1 MVGQAKG
8 TQGNEPTNKQRKE
21 QDQINSKTRFRGS
34 VPGEQLMLELKSP
47 GNPYK
52 CLVQD
57 GCGDCDPI
65 PKSNRDAEP
74 VTFGRLGD
82 INQRQ
87 YDSQEG
93 RV

>member
-1 MVGQAKG
+1 MGKGVLVGQAKG
-8 TQGNEPTNKQRKE
+8 TQGNEPTNKQCKE
-21 QDQINSKTRFRGS
+21 QDQVNSKIWFRGS
-34 VPGEQLMLELKSP
+34 VVGEQLMLELKSP

-52 CLVQD
+52 YLVQD

-74 VTFGRLGD
+74 VTIGRLDD

-87 YDSQEG
+87 CDS
-93 RV
+93 

>member
-1 MVGQAKG
+1 LVGQAKG
-8 TQGNEPTNKQRKE
+8 TQGNEPTNKQCKE
-21 QDQINSKTRFRGS
+21 QDQVNAKTRFRGS
-34 VPGEQLMLELKSP
+34 VVGEQLMLELKSP

-52 CLVQD
+52 YLVQD

-87 YDSQEG
+87 CDNQKG

>member
-1 MVGQAKG
+1 M
-8 TQGNEPTNKQRKE
+8 
-21 QDQINSKTRFRGS
+21 
-34 VPGEQLMLELKSP
+34 GEHLMLELKSP

-57 GCGDCDPI
+57 GCGDRDPI
-65 PKSNRDAEP
+65 PERNRDAEP

-87 YDSQEG
+87 RDSQKD
-93 RV
+93 RVQILALDQ

>member
-1 MVGQAKG
+1 
-8 TQGNEPTNKQRKE
+8 
-21 QDQINSKTRFRGS
+21 
-34 VPGEQLMLELKSP
+34 MLELKSP

-74 VTFGRLGD
+74 VTFGWA
-82 INQRQ
+82 I
-87 YDSQEG
+87 
-93 RV
+93 